1 MIMDLP
7 GLWSIFTPSPSALAA
22 FCSLSHPFRPAFSGV
37 PAHGCFPQAHPQP
50 ASTLSLL
57 QQLRMEIVPSLAEA
71 KPIHPPVLTTTRSN
85 LDQITGFFS
94 SFSFLGP
101 LILYHS

>member
-22 FCSLSHPFRPAFSGV
+22 FCSLSHPFRP
-37 PAHGCFPQAHPQP
+37 CFLRGPSPWLLSPSPPLP
-50 ASTLSLL
+50 ASAA
-57 QQLRMEIVPSLAEA
+57 QNGNVPSLAEA
-71 KPIHPPVLTTTRSN
+71 KPLHLPVLTTTRSN

-101 LILYHS
+101 LIPYHS